1 MPPPHDTRIY
11 EALVIPNEALD
22 RGGMEILRAGL
33 VDDELY
39 VTARRVFKDPATW
52 GEILGEITQRL
63 GRIYAAEG
71 EYKAKEVIAAIES
84 AYAAEMGATPIA
96 ARVMEQAF
104 DYLDAPVARVAGK
117 DVPMPYAA
125 NLEKLALPSV
135 AEVVAAAKAVSYR

>member
-1 MPPPHDTRIY
+1 MPPPHDMRIY

-22 RGGMEILRAGL
+22 KGGMEILRAGL

-71 EYKAKEVIAAIES
+71 EYKAKEVIAAIEN
-84 AYAAEMGATPIA
+84 AFAAEMGAPRIA
-96 ARVMEQAF
+96 APRRKRATKRKPTAKRKPTRAKTRRA
-104 DYLDAPVARVAGK
+104 DKRPSRKAR
-117 DVPMPYAA
+117 
-125 NLEKLALPSV
+125 
-135 AEVVAAAKAVSYR
+135 

>member
-11 EALVIPNEALD
+11 EALVIPNDALD
-22 RGGMEILRAGL
+22 KGGMEILRAGL

-71 EYKAKEVIAAIES
+71 EYKAKEVIAAIEN
-84 AYAAEMGATPIA
+84 AYAAEMGATPVAAPRRKRTKRKPA
-96 ARVMEQAF
+96 ARK
-104 DYLDAPVARVAGK
+104 PARPK
-117 DVPMPYAA
+117 T
-125 NLEKLALPSV
+125 KR
-135 AEVVAAAKAVSYR
+135 AAKRSSRKAR

>member
-1 MPPPHDTRIY
+1 MRIY

-71 EYKAKEVIAAIES
+71 EYKAKEVIAAIEN
-84 AYAAEMGATPIA
+84 AFAAEMGAPIA
-96 ARVMEQAF
+96 APGRKPATKRK
-104 DYLDAPVARVAGK
+104 P
-117 DVPMPYAA
+117 
-125 NLEKLALPSV
+125 
-135 AEVVAAAKAVSYR
+135 AAKRKPARSKTRRATKRPSRKAR

>member
-1 MPPPHDTRIY
+1 MPAPPDTRIY

-71 EYKAKEVIAAIES
+71 EYKANEVIAAIEN
-84 AYAAEMGATPIA
+84 AFAAEMGARPIA
-96 ARVMEQAF
+96 APRRKGATKRK
-104 DYLDAPVARVAGK
+104 P
-117 DVPMPYAA
+117 
-125 NLEKLALPSV
+125 
-135 AEVVAAAKAVSYR
+135 AAKRKPARAPRRRAAKRSSRKAR

>member
-11 EALVIPNEALD
+11 EALVIPNDALD
-22 RGGMEILRAGL
+22 KGGMEILRAGL

-71 EYKAKEVIAAIES
+71 EYKAKEVIAAIEN

-96 ARVMEQAF
+96 APRRKRTTKRKTATRRK
-104 DYLDAPVARVAGK
+104 PARAK
-117 DVPMPYAA
+117 T
-125 NLEKLALPSV
+125 KR
-135 AEVVAAAKAVSYR
+135 AAKRPSRKAR

>member
-1 MPPPHDTRIY
+1 MPPPSDMRIY

-71 EYKAKEVIAAIES
+71 EYKAKEVIAAIEN
-84 AYAAEMGATPIA
+84 AFAAEMGAPIA
-96 ARVMEQAF
+96 APRRKPATKRK
-104 DYLDAPVARVAGK
+104 P
-117 DVPMPYAA
+117 
-125 NLEKLALPSV
+125 
-135 AEVVAAAKAVSYR
+135 AAKRKPARAPTRRATKRPSRKAR

>member
-22 RGGMEILRAGL
+22 KGGMEILRAGL

-39 VTARRVFKDPATW
+39 VTARRVFKDPSTW

-71 EYKAKEVIAAIES
+71 EYKANEVIAAIEN
-84 AYAAEMGATPIA
+84 AFAAEMGARPIP
-96 ARVMEQAF
+96 
-104 DYLDAPVARVAGK
+104 APRRKPATKRK
-117 DVPMPYAA
+117 P
-125 NLEKLALPSV
+125 
-135 AEVVAAAKAVSYR
+135 AAKRKPVRAPRRRAAKRSSRKAR

>member
-1 MPPPHDTRIY
+1 MPPPDDMRIY

-71 EYKAKEVIAAIES
+71 EYKAKEVIAAIEN
-84 AYAAEMGATPIA
+84 AFAAEMGAPIA
-96 ARVMEQAF
+96 APRRKPATKRK
-104 DYLDAPVARVAGK
+104 PTARRKPARAK
-117 DVPMPYAA
+117 TRRA
-125 NLEKLALPSV
+125 NKRPSR
-135 AEVVAAAKAVSYR
+135 KAR

>member
-11 EALVIPNEALD
+11 EALVIPNDALD
-22 RGGMEILRAGL
+22 KGGMEILRAGL

-71 EYKAKEVIAAIES
+71 EYKAKEVIAAIEN
-84 AYAAEMGATPIA
+84 AFAAEMGATPVAAPRRKRTKRKPA
-96 ARVMEQAF
+96 ARK
-104 DYLDAPVARVAGK
+104 PARPK
-117 DVPMPYAA
+117 T
-125 NLEKLALPSV
+125 KR
-135 AEVVAAAKAVSYR
+135 AAKRSSRKAR

>member
-1 MPPPHDTRIY
+1 MPPPHDMRIY
-11 EALVIPNEALD
+11 EALVIPNDALD

-71 EYKAKEVIAAIES
+71 EYKAKEVIAAIEN
-84 AYAAEMGATPIA
+84 AFAAEMGATPVAAPRRKRTKRKPA
-96 ARVMEQAF
+96 ARK
-104 DYLDAPVARVAGK
+104 PARAK
-117 DVPMPYAA
+117 T
-125 NLEKLALPSV
+125 KR
-135 AEVVAAAKAVSYR
+135 AAKRSSRKAR

>member
-22 RGGMEILRAGL
+22 KGGMEILRAGL

-39 VTARRVFKDPATW
+39 VTARRVFKDPSTW

-71 EYKAKEVIAAIES
+71 EYKAKEVIAAIEN
-84 AYAAEMGATPIA
+84 AFAAEMGAPRIA
-96 ARVMEQAF
+96 APRRKRSTKRKPTAKRK
-104 DYLDAPVARVAGK
+104 PARAK
-117 DVPMPYAA
+117 TRR
-125 NLEKLALPSV
+125 
-135 AEVVAAAKAVSYR
+135 AAKRPTRKAR

>member
-11 EALVIPNEALD
+11 EALVIPNDALD
-22 RGGMEILRAGL
+22 KGGMEILRAGL

-71 EYKAKEVIAAIES
+71 EYKANEVIAAIEN
-84 AYAAEMGATPIA
+84 AFAAEMGARPIA
-96 ARVMEQAF
+96 APR
-104 DYLDAPVARVAGK
+104 R
-117 DVPMPYAA
+117 
-125 NLEKLALPSV
+125 KLATKRKP
-135 AEVVAAAKAVSYR
+135 AAKRKPARSKTRRATKRSSRKAR

>member
-22 RGGMEILRAGL
+22 KGGMEILRAGL

-71 EYKAKEVIAAIES
+71 EYKAQEVIAAVEN
-84 AYAAEMGATPIA
+84 AFAAEMGPPRIA
-96 ARVMEQAF
+96 APRRKRATKRK
-104 DYLDAPVARVAGK
+104 P
-117 DVPMPYAA
+117 
-125 NLEKLALPSV
+125 
-135 AEVVAAAKAVSYR
+135 AAKRKPARAKTTKRANKRSSRKAR

>member
-1 MPPPHDTRIY
+1 MPPPHDMRIY

-22 RGGMEILRAGL
+22 KGGMEILRAGL

-71 EYKAKEVIAAIES
+71 EYKAKEVIAAIEN
-84 AYAAEMGATPIA
+84 AFAAEMGATP
-96 ARVMEQAF
+96 
-104 DYLDAPVARVAGK
+104 
-117 DVPMPYAA
+117 
-125 NLEKLALPSV
+125 
-135 AEVVAAAKAVSYR
+135 VAAPFAQSTTSLKPSSAAASGNTVRRCSRYASTG

>member
-1 MPPPHDTRIY
+1 MPPPHDMRIY

-71 EYKAKEVIAAIES
+71 EYKVKEVIAAIEN
-84 AYAAEMGATPIA
+84 AFAAEMGATPVAAPRRKRTKRKPA
-96 ARVMEQAF
+96 ARK
-104 DYLDAPVARVAGK
+104 PARPK
-117 DVPMPYAA
+117 T
-125 NLEKLALPSV
+125 KR
-135 AEVVAAAKAVSYR
+135 AAKRSSRKAR

>member
-22 RGGMEILRAGL
+22 KGGMEILRAGL

-71 EYKAKEVIAAIES
+71 EYKAKEVIAAIEN
-84 AYAAEMGATPIA
+84 AFAAEMGATPVAAPRRKRTKRKPA
-96 ARVMEQAF
+96 ARK
-104 DYLDAPVARVAGK
+104 PARAK
-117 DVPMPYAA
+117 T
-125 NLEKLALPSV
+125 KR
-135 AEVVAAAKAVSYR
+135 AAKRSSRKAR

>member
-22 RGGMEILRAGL
+22 KGGMEILRAGL

-39 VTARRVFKDPATW
+39 VTARRVFTDPATW

-71 EYKAKEVIAAIES
+71 EYKAKEVIAAIEN
-84 AYAAEMGATPIA
+84 AFAAEMGARPIA
-96 ARVMEQAF
+96 APRRKGATKRK
-104 DYLDAPVARVAGK
+104 P
-117 DVPMPYAA
+117 
-125 NLEKLALPSV
+125 
-135 AEVVAAAKAVSYR
+135 AAKRKPARAPRRRAAKRSSRKAR

>member
-11 EALVIPNEALD
+11 EALVIPNDALD
-22 RGGMEILRAGL
+22 KGGMEILRAGL

-71 EYKAKEVIAAIES
+71 EYKAKDVIAAIEN
-84 AYAAEMGATPIA
+84 AFAAEMGATPVAAPRRKRTKRKPA
-96 ARVMEQAF
+96 ARK
-104 DYLDAPVARVAGK
+104 PARAK
-117 DVPMPYAA
+117 T
-125 NLEKLALPSV
+125 KR
-135 AEVVAAAKAVSYR
+135 AAKRSSRKAR

>member
-1 MPPPHDTRIY
+1 MPPPHDMRIY
-11 EALVIPNEALD
+11 EALVIPNDALD
-22 RGGMEILRAGL
+22 KGGMEILRAGL

-71 EYKAKEVIAAIES
+71 EYKVKEVIAAIEN

-96 ARVMEQAF
+96 APRRKRSTKRKPTAKRKPTRAKTRR
-104 DYLDAPVARVAGK
+104 DAKRPSRKAR
-117 DVPMPYAA
+117 
-125 NLEKLALPSV
+125 
-135 AEVVAAAKAVSYR
+135 

>member
-11 EALVIPNEALD
+11 EALVIPNDALD

-71 EYKAKEVIAAIES
+71 EYKAKEVIAAIEN
-84 AYAAEMGATPIA
+84 AFAAEMGATPIA
-96 ARVMEQAF
+96 APRRKRTKRKPA
-104 DYLDAPVARVAGK
+104 ARKPARAK
-117 DVPMPYAA
+117 T
-125 NLEKLALPSV
+125 KR
-135 AEVVAAAKAVSYR
+135 AAKRSSRKAR

>member
-1 MPPPHDTRIY
+1 MPAPPDMRIY

-71 EYKAKEVIAAIES
+71 EYKANEVIAAIEN
-84 AYAAEMGATPIA
+84 AFAAEMGARPIA
-96 ARVMEQAF
+96 APRRKGSTKRK
-104 DYLDAPVARVAGK
+104 P
-117 DVPMPYAA
+117 
-125 NLEKLALPSV
+125 
-135 AEVVAAAKAVSYR
+135 AAKRKPARAPRRRAAKRSSRKAR

>member
-11 EALVIPNEALD
+11 EALVIPNDALD
-22 RGGMEILRAGL
+22 KGGMEILRAGL

-71 EYKAKEVIAAIES
+71 EYKAKEVIAAIEN
-84 AYAAEMGATPIA
+84 AFAAEMGATPVA
-96 ARVMEQAF
+96 APRRKRTKRK
-104 DYLDAPVARVAGK
+104 PVARKPARAK
-117 DVPMPYAA
+117 T
-125 NLEKLALPSV
+125 KR
-135 AEVVAAAKAVSYR
+135 AAKRSSRKAR

>member
-11 EALVIPNEALD
+11 EALVIPNDALD
-22 RGGMEILRAGL
+22 KGGMEILRAGL

-71 EYKAKEVIAAIES
+71 EYKAKEVIAAIEN
-84 AYAAEMGATPIA
+84 AFAAEMGATPVA
-96 ARVMEQAF
+96 APRRKRTKRK
-104 DYLDAPVARVAGK
+104 PVARRPAR
-117 DVPMPYAA
+117 
-125 NLEKLALPSV
+125 
-135 AEVVAAAKAVSYR
+135 AKTKRPAKRSSRKAR

>member
-1 MPPPHDTRIY
+1 MPPPSDMRIY

-84 AYAAEMGATPIA
+84 AFAAEMGARPIPA
-96 ARVMEQAF
+96 SPRK
-104 DYLDAPVARVAGK
+104 R
-117 DVPMPYAA
+117 
-125 NLEKLALPSV
+125 
-135 AEVVAAAKAVSYR
+135 AAKRKPATRRKAAPKRRAAKSSSRRAR